1 MRPAELCFNM
11 SKELTLKEKYFPNR
25 KDEVVKIS
33 KKHEEGD
40 IQKGCVEWFRL
51 QYPKIAK
58 LLFAVPNGA
67 KRTKI
72 QGKNLKREGMVAG
85 VADLI
90 LLVPSKGHNSLCLEM
105 KNGKKGSQQQN
116 QKEWQEVAEKYGNKY
131 VLVRSLDEF
140 IKAVNEYLK

>member
-1 MRPAELCFNM
+1 M

-51 QYPKIAK
+51 QYPKLSK
-58 LLFAVPNGA
+58 LLFAVPNGG
-67 KRTKI
+67 KRTAR
-72 QGKNLKREGMVAG
+72 QGKMLKYEGMVAG
-85 VADLI
+85 VADLL
-90 LLVPSKGHNSLCLEM
+90 LLVPKQGYGCLCLEL
-105 KNGKKGSQQQN
+105 KNGNKGRQQSN
-116 QKEWQEVAEKYGNKY
+116 QKEWQEDAEKYGNKY

>member
-1 MRPAELCFNM
+1 M

-51 QYPKIAK
+51 QYPKLSK
-58 LLFAVPNGA
+58 LLFAVPNGG

-131 VLVRSLDEF
+131 VILRSFDEF
-140 IKAVNEYLK
+140 RNEINDYLEGIKL

>member
-1 MRPAELCFNM
+1 MA
-11 SKELTLKEKYFPNR
+11 KKLTLKEELFPNS
-25 KDEVVKIS
+25 KDNINTTP

-40 IQKGCVEWFRL
+40 IQKGCVEWFRF

-90 LLVPSKGHNSLCLEM
+90 LLIPSKGHNSLCLEM
-105 KNGKKGSQQQN
+105 KNGKKGRQQQN

-131 VLVRSLDEF
+131 VVLRSFDEF
-140 IKAVNEYLK
+140 RNEINDYLEGIKL